1 MSRDRRGGS
10 HPPASQG
17 ADAIRPDRSHDRDRR
32 KGASAYAPGTQASPV
47 SPKKSLGQH
56 FLIDGNIIRKIV
68 GSLTPKEGD
77 TVIEI
82 GPGTGAL
89 TASLHKLH
97 PDMLAVEVDQRS
109 IELLKKDIPGLNIL
123 HQDVLDVDWG
133 GMMSGRMASAP
144 IKGAFDAPLLSVIG
158 NLPYYITSPILFHV
172 LDHREYFREAVFMMQ
187 KEVAERLVAKPRTK
201 DYGILS
207 VQTQLLC
214 RVELLFLV
222 PPTVFVPPPKVDS
235 AVVKLH
241 FDGPPPDV
249 ELSYMK
255 KVVRMAFNQRRKKL
269 SNAIKELLTEENR
282 PRVAHW
288 LDKRAEE
295 LTPGEFVDLC
305 RLLVVGG

>member
-1 MSRDRRGGS
+1 MSI
-10 HPPASQG
+10 A
-17 ADAIRPDRSHDRDRR
+17 
-32 KGASAYAPGTQASPV
+32 
-47 SPKKSLGQH
+47 PKKSLGQH
-56 FLIDGNIIRKIV
+56 FLVDGNIIRKIV
-68 GSLTPKEGD
+68 GSLTPQPGD

-89 TASLHKLH
+89 TGSLHKLH
-97 PDMLAVEVDQRS
+97 PDMIAVEVDPRA
-109 IELLKKDIPGLNIL
+109 IEVLKKDIPGLNIL
-123 HQDVLDVDWG
+123 HKDVLDVGWG
-133 GMMSGRMASAP
+133 EIGDRESGIRKP
-144 IKGAFDAPLLSVIG
+144 TTENRKLSVIG

-187 KEVAERLVAKPRTK
+187 KEVAERLVAKTRTK

-249 ELSYMK
+249 ELGYMK

-269 SNAIKELLTEENR
+269 SNAIRELLTEENR

-295 LTPGEFVDLC
+295 LTPGEFVELC

>member
-1 MSRDRRGGS
+1 MSE
-10 HPPASQG
+10 
-17 ADAIRPDRSHDRDRR
+17 DRR
-32 KGASAYAPGTQASPV
+32 KGARRAPQSSIAA
-47 SPKKSLGQH
+47 KKSLGQH
-56 FLIDGNIIRKIV
+56 FLVDGNIIRKIV
-68 GSLTPKEGD
+68 GSLAPHPGD

-89 TASLHKLH
+89 TGSLHKLH
-97 PDMLAVEVDQRS
+97 PDMIAVEVDPRA
-109 IELLKKDIPGLNIL
+109 IEVLKKDIPGLNIL
-123 HQDVLDVDWG
+123 HKDVLDVDWAG
-133 GMMSGRMASAP
+133 FGNQESGIGDREETNRQP
-144 IKGAFDAPLLSVIG
+144 TTDNRKLSVIG

-172 LDHREYFREAVFMMQ
+172 LDHRDYFREAVFMMQ
-187 KEVAERLVAKPRTK
+187 KEVAERLVAKTRTK

-249 ELSYMK
+249 ELGYMK

-269 SNAIKELLTEENR
+269 SNAIRELLTEENR

-295 LTPGEFVDLC
+295 LTPGEFVELC
-305 RLLVVGG
+305 RLLVVGGQ

>member
-1 MSRDRRGGS
+1 M
-10 HPPASQG
+10 
-17 ADAIRPDRSHDRDRR
+17 
-32 KGASAYAPGTQASPV
+32 GASHAPLT
-47 SPKKSLGQH
+47 PKKSLGQH

-68 GSLTPKEGD
+68 GSLTPQPGD

-97 PDMLAVEVDQRS
+97 PDMIAVEVDPRS
-109 IELLKKDIPGLNIL
+109 IEVLNKDIPGLNIL

-133 GMMSGRMASAP
+133 KVGELKSEIGN
-144 IKGAFDAPLLSVIG
+144 LSVIG
-158 NLPYYITSPILFHV
+158 NIPYYITSPNLFHL
-172 LDHREYFREAVFMMQ
+172 LDHLEYFREAVFMMQ

-249 ELSYMK
+249 ELGYMK

-269 SNAIKELLTEENR
+269 SNAIRELLTEENR

-305 RLLVVGG
+305 RRLVVGG

>member
-1 MSRDRRGGS
+1 M
-10 HPPASQG
+10 
-17 ADAIRPDRSHDRDRR
+17 
-32 KGASAYAPGTQASPV
+32 GASHAPLT
-47 SPKKSLGQH
+47 PKKSLGQH
-56 FLIDGNIIRKIV
+56 FLVDGNIIRKIV
-68 GSLTPKEGD
+68 GSLAPHPGD

-89 TASLHKLH
+89 TGSLHKLY
-97 PDMLAVEVDQRS
+97 PDMIAVEVDPRA
-109 IELLKKDIPGLNIL
+109 IEVLKKDIPGLRIL
-123 HQDVLDVDWG
+123 QQDILDLEWSTVDG
-133 GMMSGRMASAP
+133 LRSTDNARV
-144 IKGAFDAPLLSVIG
+144 SVIG

-187 KEVAERLVAKPRTK
+187 KEVAERLVAKTRTK

-241 FDGPPPDV
+241 FDGRPPDV
-249 ELSYMK
+249 ELGYMK

-269 SNAIKELLTEENR
+269 SNAIRELLTEENR

-295 LTPGEFVDLC
+295 LTPGEFVELC

>member
-1 MSRDRRGGS
+1 MS
-10 HPPASQG
+10 
-17 ADAIRPDRSHDRDRR
+17 I
-32 KGASAYAPGTQASPV
+32 

-123 HQDVLDVDWG
+123 HQDVLDVEWG
-133 GMMSGRMASAP
+133 KVGEQRAESREQKSEISDRESENRELKTEGR
-144 IKGAFDAPLLSVIG
+144 KLSVIG

-305 RLLVVGG
+305 RLLI

>member
-1 MSRDRRGGS
+1 M
-10 HPPASQG
+10 
-17 ADAIRPDRSHDRDRR
+17 I
-32 KGASAYAPGTQASPV
+32 

-56 FLIDGNIIRKIV
+56 FLVDGNIIRKIV
-68 GSLTPKEGD
+68 GSLAPHPGD

-89 TASLHKLH
+89 TRSLHARH
-97 PDMLAVEVDQRS
+97 PDMIALEVDQRA
-109 IELLKKDIPGLNIL
+109 IEVLKKDIPGLNIL
-123 HQDVLDVDWG
+123 HKDVLDADWG
-133 GMMSGRMASAP
+133 EIGNQRTGNAERPSDNR
-144 IKGAFDAPLLSVIG
+144 KHSVIG

-172 LDHREYFREAVFMMQ
+172 LDHREQFREAVFMIQ
-187 KEVAERLVAKPRTK
+187 KEVADRLVAKPRTK

-222 PPTVFVPPPKVDS
+222 PPTVFVPPPKVHS

-269 SNAIKELLTEENR
+269 SNAINDLLTEENR

-295 LTPGEFVDLC
+295 LTPVEFVELC
-305 RLLVVGG
+305 KLLALSSPDC

>member
-10 HPPASQG
+10 HPPLSSIVA
-17 ADAIRPDRSHDRDRR
+17 
-32 KGASAYAPGTQASPV
+32 
-47 SPKKSLGQH
+47 KKSLGQH
-56 FLIDGNIIRKIV
+56 FLVDGNIIRKIV
-68 GSLTPKEGD
+68 GSLTPQLGD

-97 PDMLAVEVDQRS
+97 PDMLAVEVDPRS

-123 HQDVLDVDWG
+123 HQDVLDVDWSTVDG
-133 GMMSGRMASAP
+133 LRSTVDARISA
-144 IKGAFDAPLLSVIG
+144 IG

-249 ELSYMK
+249 ELGYMK

-269 SNAIKELLTEENR
+269 SNAIKELLTDENR

-295 LTPGEFVDLC
+295 LTPSEFVELC

>member
-1 MSRDRRGGS
+1 MSI
-10 HPPASQG
+10 A
-17 ADAIRPDRSHDRDRR
+17 
-32 KGASAYAPGTQASPV
+32 
-47 SPKKSLGQH
+47 PKKSLGQH
-56 FLIDGNIIRKIV
+56 FLVDGNIIRKIV
-68 GSLTPKEGD
+68 GSLAPHPGD

-89 TASLHKLH
+89 TGSLHKLH
-97 PDMLAVEVDQRS
+97 PDMIAVEVDPRA
-109 IELLKKDIPGLNIL
+109 IEVLKKEIPGLQIL
-123 HQDVLDVDWG
+123 QKDILDLEWSTVDG
-133 GMMSGRMASAP
+133 LRSTDNARISA
-144 IKGAFDAPLLSVIG
+144 IG

-172 LDHREYFREAVFMMQ
+172 LDHREHFREAVFMMQ
-187 KEVAERLVAKPRTK
+187 KEVAERLVAKTRTK

-249 ELSYMK
+249 ELGYMK

-269 SNAIKELLTEENR
+269 SNAIRELLTEENR

-295 LTPGEFVDLC
+295 LTPGEFVELC

>member
-1 MSRDRRGGS
+1 M
-10 HPPASQG
+10 
-17 ADAIRPDRSHDRDRR
+17 
-32 KGASAYAPGTQASPV
+32 GASHAPLD
-47 SPKKSLGQH
+47 PKKSLGQH
-56 FLIDGNIIRKIV
+56 FLVDGNIIRKIV
-68 GSLTPKEGD
+68 GSLTPQPGD
-77 TVIEI
+77 QVVEI

-89 TASLHKLH
+89 TTSLHERH
-97 PDMLAVEVDQRS
+97 PDMIAVEVDPRA
-109 IELLKKDIPGLNIL
+109 IEVLKKDIPGLNIL

-133 GMMSGRMASAP
+133 EVGNQESGIR
-144 IKGAFDAPLLSVIG
+144 KLSLIG

-172 LDHREYFREAVFMMQ
+172 LDHRGFFREAVFMMQ

-201 DYGILS
+201 EYGILS

-222 PPTVFVPPPKVDS
+222 PPTVFRPPPKVDS

-249 ELSYMK
+249 DLAHMK

-269 SNAIKELLTEENR
+269 SNAIRELLTEENR

-295 LTPGEFVDLC
+295 LTPGEFVELC
-305 RLLVVGG
+305 QLLVVGG

>member
-1 MSRDRRGGS
+1 V
-10 HPPASQG
+10 
-17 ADAIRPDRSHDRDRR
+17 
-32 KGASAYAPGTQASPV
+32 T
-47 SPKKSLGQH
+47 PKKSLGQH

-89 TASLHKLH
+89 TASLHKLY
-97 PDMLAVEVDQRS
+97 PDMLAVEVDPRS

-123 HQDVLDVDWG
+123 HQDVLDVEWG
-133 GMMSGRMASAP
+133 KIGEQKSEISERGEENREQ
-144 IKGAFDAPLLSVIG
+144 KTDNRKLSVIG

-172 LDHREYFREAVFMMQ
+172 LDYREYFREAVFMMQ

-305 RLLVVGG
+305 KRLVVGG